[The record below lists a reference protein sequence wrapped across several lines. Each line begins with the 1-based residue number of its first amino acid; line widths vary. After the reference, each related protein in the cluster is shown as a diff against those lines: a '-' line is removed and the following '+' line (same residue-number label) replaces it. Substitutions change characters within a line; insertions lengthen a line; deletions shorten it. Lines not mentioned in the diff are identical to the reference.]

1 MANLILLRHGQSKW
15 NLENRF
21 TGWKDIDL
29 SDKGILEA
37 KESGKL
43 IKNKEIMIDCVYT
56 SNLKRAINTAHYAM
70 KEAGYKHL
78 FKNDNLI
85 SISHSSINERDY
97 GDLTG
102 LNKNQTA
109 EKYGKEQVQIWR
121 RSFDVKPPG
130 GESLSDVINRVKPYF
145 KKIIYKEIENNNN
158 VLMSAHGNSLRAL
171 FFVLGFNNSKDIA
184 MLEIPTGKP
193 FLVEFKQGKIVN
205 KNYL

>member
-21 TGWKDIDL
+21 TGWEDIDL

-56 SNLKRAINTAHYAM
+56 SNLKRAFNTAHYAM

-102 LNKNQTA
+102 LNKNETA

>member
-21 TGWKDIDL
+21 TGWEDIDL

-102 LNKNQTA
+102 LNKNETA

>member
-21 TGWKDIDL
+21 TGWEDIDL

>member
-1 MANLILLRHGQSKW
+1 
-15 NLENRF
+15 
-21 TGWKDIDL
+21 
-29 SDKGILEA
+29 
-37 KESGKL
+37 
-43 IKNKEIMIDCVYT
+43 
-56 SNLKRAINTAHYAM
+56 M

-171 FFVLGFNNSKDIA
+171 FFVLGFNNSKDIS

>member
-21 TGWKDIDL
+21 TGWEDIDL

-171 FFVLGFNNSKDIA
+171 FFVLGFNNSKDIS